1 LAEETGL
8 IVPIGEWVLRE
19 ACQQMERWQTEGLV
33 SNIATMSVNVA
44 GRQFVELNLVKKVQE
59 IIEET
64 GLAPSNL
71 RIEITEGVI
80 MESIQLVT
88 TQLDNLCELGVQ
100 LSLDDFGT
108 GYSSL
113 TRLQSFPIDTLK
125 IDRSFV
131 SKLGKNGENLE
142 IVQTIINLALH
153 LGMNAIAE
161 GVETP
166 EQVLILKNLGCHYGQ
181 GYLFSKPLN
190 NNDMVDLI
198 ADKSSGFLP

>member
-1 LAEETGL
+1 
-8 IVPIGEWVLRE
+8 
-19 ACQQMERWQTEGLV
+19 
-33 SNIATMSVNVA
+33 
-44 GRQFVELNLVKKVQE
+44 
-59 IIEET
+59 
-64 GLAPSNL
+64 
-71 RIEITEGVI
+71 
-80 MESIQLVT
+80 MESINSVT
-88 TQLDNLCELGVQ
+88 TQLDSFCDLGIQ

-131 SKLGKNGENLE
+131 SKLGRNGENLE

-166 EQVLILKNLGCHYGQ
+166 EQVLLLKNLGCHYGQ

-190 NNDMVDLI
+190 SDDIVNLI
-198 ADKSSGFLP
+198 TEKYSNFLG